1 MSAALLCLLI
11 AQHGPMPTAPVQPA
25 DPSSITNGTADDL
38 RADLA
43 LIIETSETDLSIQE
57 AWTLIGPSD
66 KRIPV
71 SDLKIEAPAGFRLL
85 QLDDKARGV
94 ALSEARDA
102 IIGTEPLIG
111 TQQFS
116 FAYMYPKS
124 GSSLFLSRKLPYQVS
139 TGRLIVQ
146 DISGMEVTLS
156 AQATRRTR
164 ELNGQNFVIYDFG
177 QIGRNTELT
186 VTITGF
192 PTKAVWPRRGAALL
206 AFLIVGWMF
215 WALSSKK
222 VPGTRS
228 ANTTSPVSARAR
240 RDQIVK
246 AIEVL
251 ERDLASEKVKP
262 KKYERRH
269 AELMKELAEV
279 LHELELGANRSGA

>member
-1 MSAALLCLLI
+1 MSVALLCLWAI
-11 AQHGPMPTAPVQPA
+11 AQHGPMPAAPVQPSGPVT
-25 DPSSITNGTADDL
+25 DGTVDDV

-57 AWTLIGPSD
+57 AWTVIGPSD
-66 KRIPV
+66 KRIPI
-71 SDLKIEAPAGFRLL
+71 SALRIEAPKGARLL
-85 QLDDKARGV
+85 QLDEKARGF
-94 ALSEARDA
+94 ALSETRDA
-102 IIGTEPLIG
+102 VIATEPLIG

-124 GSSLFLSRKLPYQVS
+124 GNALYLARKLPFQVS

-146 DISGMEVTLS
+146 DIRGMDVSLS

-164 ELNGQNFVIYDFG
+164 DLNGQNFVIHDFG
-177 QIGRNTELT
+177 QIGRNTELA

-192 PTKAVWPRRGAALL
+192 PAKAVWPRRATTLL
-206 AFLIVGWMF
+206 AFLIVGWMA
-215 WALSSKK
+215 WAISTKK

-228 ANTTSPVSARAR
+228 AAATSPVSARAR

-279 LHELELGANRSGA
+279 LHEIELGANRSGA